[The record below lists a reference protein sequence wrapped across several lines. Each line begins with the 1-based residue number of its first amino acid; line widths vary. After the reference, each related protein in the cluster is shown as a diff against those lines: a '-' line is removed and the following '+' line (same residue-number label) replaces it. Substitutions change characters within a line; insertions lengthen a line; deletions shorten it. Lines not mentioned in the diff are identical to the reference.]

1 MCLFWLVLKAALVNK
16 KHRYILHY
24 IPKEQ
29 KLGKKKSVLRC
40 WAGQKGGGEKIPGKE
55 GELWKQMSAGWQ
67 ALCVGVTAARSRA
80 VRFRAAQA
88 SPTAVPRDLGW
99 LLRGVAAGSPCSF
112 FLVTCLLPAPGSV
125 LPLMLTS
132 AVFLQSLISGL
143 WCICSEGGHRDFG
156 WQQMVNLQAATGY
169 TGVKLET

>member
-1 MCLFWLVLKAALVNK
+1 MFVLISVKSCSVNK
-16 KHRYILHY
+16 KHRYVLRCVL
-24 IPKEQ
+24 KEK
-29 KLGKKKSVLRC
+29 KLGKKSVLRC
-40 WAGQKGGGEKIPGKE
+40 WAGEKGRGEKNPRKGRGAVE
-55 GELWKQMSAGWQ
+55 ASV
-67 ALCVGVTAARSRA
+67 CSVTGSVCWCYSRPQQSSA
-80 VRFRAAQA
+80 VRS
-88 SPTAVPRDLGW
+88 SPHFSSAVPRDLGW
-99 LLRGVAAGSPCSF
+99 LLCGVAAGSPCSF

-169 TGVKLET
+169 TGVKLGT

>member
-80 VRFRAAQA
+80 VRFRAALA

-112 FLVTCLLPAPGSV
+112 FLVTCLPLGLCSPLCWLLQYSFSLLSQGFDAYVLKVATVTLGGSR
-125 LPLMLTS
+125 
-132 AVFLQSLISGL
+132 
-143 WCICSEGGHRDFG
+143 W
-156 WQQMVNLQAATGY
+156 
-169 TGVKLET
+169 